1 MNETKKVKV
10 LAHSAIRIEG
20 EKTVYIDPFHVKE
33 EPHDA
38 DLILI
43 THEHYDHLSPED
55 IARVAKETTWYAVP
69 KTCREEALKAGLPE
83 ARLLYLAPGEKAK
96 IAEVPV
102 EAVPAYN
109 VGKQFHTKERNWL
122 GYVVSLNGLRY
133 YIAGDTDNNED
144 TRKVRCDVAL
154 LPVGGKYTM
163 TAEEAAELAN
173 AIKPLAAVPTHYG
186 DIVGTA
192 EAPKIFAEH
201 LDPAIACDTAR

>member
-55 IARVAKETTWYAVP
+55 IARVAKAATWYAVP
-69 KTCREEALKAGLPE
+69 KTCREAALKAGLPE
-83 ARLLYLAPGEKAK
+83 ARLLYLAPGESAK
-96 IAEVPV
+96 IADVPV

-173 AIKPLAAVPTHYG
+173 TLKPLAAVPTHYG

-192 EAPKIFAEH
+192 EAPKIFAER
-201 LDPAIACDTAR
+201 LDPSIVCDTAR

>member
-55 IARVAKETTWYAVP
+55 IARVAKAATWYAVP
-69 KTCREEALKAGLPE
+69 KTCREAALKAGLPA
-83 ARLLYLAPGEKAK
+83 ARLLYLAPGESAK
-96 IAEVPV
+96 IADVPV

-173 AIKPLAAVPTHYG
+173 TLKPLAAVPTHYG

-192 EAPKIFAEH
+192 EAPKIFAER
-201 LDPAIACDTAR
+201 LDPSIVCDTAR

>member
-20 EKTVYIDPFHVKE
+20 EKTVYIDPFHLKD

-55 IARVAKETTWYAVP
+55 IARAAKETTWFVLP
-69 KTCREEALKAGLPE
+69 KTCREAARKAGLPQD
-83 ARLLYLAPGEKAK
+83 RLLYLAPGESAK
-96 IAEVPV
+96 ILEVPV

-109 VGKQFHTKERNWL
+109 VGKLFHIRSRGWL
-122 GYVVSLNGLRY
+122 GYVVTLNGLRY
-133 YIAGDTDNNED
+133 YIAGDTDDNED
-144 TRKVRCDVAL
+144 VRKVRCDVAL

-163 TAEEAAELAN
+163 TAKEAAGLAN
-173 AIKPLAAVPTHYG
+173 ALRPAAAVPTHYG
-186 DIVGTA
+186 DIVGDA
-192 EAPKIFAEH
+192 EAPKTFAAL
-201 LDPAIACDTAR
+201 LDPAIFCDTAR